1 MNFFLNIHL
10 FLSITILGFSC
21 SNSSSKNIE
30 KIIET
35 NTIQNLEA
43 SVFEAKLSASNGILL
58 DVRTEEEIS
67 QGYIPGASFIN
78 LYDENFNQ
86 KINFIQ
92 KDKPVFVYCKM
103 GGRSAKAAQE
113 LLSIG
118 FKEVYNLTGG
128 IQAWYNNG
136 YIINQDSISN
146 PVSQEFS
153 IDQFDEML
161 NSSKVPIVICFQTK
175 WCLPCKQMNPI
186 IKDLA
191 DSLKDSINILK
202 IDLDRNLAIATK
214 LNVKSVPTFVGV
226 INGNEQWR
234 RVGFTEKKD
243 LVNLINEFK
252 I

>member
-30 KIIET
+30 KNIET
-35 NTIQNLEA
+35 NTIQNLEV

-78 LYDENFNQ
+78 LYDEKFIQ

-103 GGRSAKAAQE
+103 GGRSAKAAEE

-128 IQAWYNNG
+128 IQSWYNNG
-136 YIINQDSISN
+136 YTIEKDSIVN
-146 PVSQEFS
+146 PITQEFS
-153 IDQFDEML
+153 IEQFDEML
-161 NSSKVPIVICFQTK
+161 NTTNVPTLICFQTK

-186 IKDLA
+186 LSEIS
-191 DSLKDSINILK
+191 DSLKGDVNFIK
-202 IDLDRNLAIATK
+202 IDLDNNLDISK
-214 LNVKSVPTFVGV
+214 QFNIKSVPTFVGM
-226 INGNEQWR
+226 INGTELWR
-234 RVGFTEKKD
+234 QVGFIEKTHLLNMIISLK
-243 LVNLINEFK
+243 
-252 I
+252 